1 MKLKASLH
9 IHTKEDLSDGRVISY
24 DVFKLIDEAHKFK
37 FQVLALTCHK
47 SLATQPLA
55 IKYARARGI
64 LLIPG
69 IELELEE
76 GSRRPHVVVLNSDTE
91 VLRVKNLVELRQYKN
106 KHPAIFILAAHPC
119 AGSRWSLGLELL
131 TKYIQVFDAV
141 EHTWFYSAWFNSN
154 KAVIALAKKFDKP
167 VIATGD
173 LHTLKYLNS
182 DYTFIEA
189 NSLKLKDVLSALKA
203 GRVTNVTKT
212 KSLREMF
219 LFLMKFLVWSTILT
233 FFSFR
238 GRRNIRKAFRL

>member
-24 DVFKLIDEAHKFK
+24 DVFKLIDEAHKFR

-47 SLATQPLA
+47 SLATQPQF
-55 IKYARARGI
+55 IKYARERGI

-76 GSRRPHVVVLNSDTE
+76 GSRRPHVVVLNGDTE
-91 VLRVKNLVELRQYKN
+91 VLRVKNLVDLKKYKS
-106 KHPAIFILAAHPC
+106 KHPETFILAAHPH
-119 AGSRWSLGLELL
+119 AGGHWSLGLDLL

-154 KAVIALAKKFDKP
+154 KAVIALAKKFNKLI
-167 VIATGD
+167 IATGD
-173 LHTLKYLNS
+173 IHTLKYLNS

-189 NSLKLKDVLSALKA
+189 NSLNLKDVLSALKA

-212 KSLREMF
+212 KSLIEMF
-219 LFLMKFLVWSTILT
+219 LFLLKFLVWSSVLT
-233 FFSFR
+233 FFNFR
-238 GRRNIRKAFRL
+238 GRR